1 MRPLLAR
8 RPGAASRR
16 IRIFCWSRENWCGS
30 CSRWRCWIRGKEN
43 SRSATL
49 PRSSRGG
56 DNGRDGANG
65 FTVLTTRLELI
76 AATAETVS
84 LELRNVVQFAT
95 ALGVPVP
102 ASWPPPLNDEG
113 SQRWYLEMLQRP
125 ASAVGWALWY
135 LIRRE
140 PTRELVGVA
149 GFKGRPVDGSCEI
162 GFSLLPSFQGNGYA
176 TEASRELI
184 RWAFSHH
191 DVERVT
197 SETLPDRPDS
207 IRVMEKCGMR
217 FIGDGNPEEGQ
228 RTVRYAVDRAEE
240 ITEETEAT
248 DSQTGERGNGD
259 ERIGTNKH

>member
-1 MRPLLAR
+1 MAIDRTIFRLSMSLPL
-8 RPGAASRR
+8 
-16 IRIFCWSRENWCGS
+16 
-30 CSRWRCWIRGKEN
+30 
-43 SRSATL
+43 
-49 PRSSRGG
+49 
-56 DNGRDGANG
+56 
-65 FTVLTTRLELI
+65 TVLTTRLELI

-84 LELRNVVQFAT
+84 LELRNVDQFAT
-95 ALGVPVP
+95 ALVVPVP
-102 ASWPPPLNDEG
+102 SSWPPPLNDEG

-162 GFSLLPSFQGNGYA
+162 GYSLLPSFQGSGYA

-184 RWAFSHH
+184 RWAFSHR

-197 SETLPDRPDS
+197 SETLPDLLDS

-228 RTVRYAVDRAEE
+228 RTVRYAVDRAEF
-240 ITEETEAT
+240 
-248 DSQTGERGNGD
+248 RP
-259 ERIGTNKH
+259 

>member
-1 MRPLLAR
+1 MKPLRAR

-16 IRIFCWSRENWCGS
+16 ILIFCWRRENCGGWW
-30 CSRWRCWIRGKEN
+30 SRSRLWTGAKGS

-49 PRSSRGG
+49 PQWSRGG

-84 LELRNVVQFAT
+84 LELRNVEQFAT
-95 ALGVPVP
+95 ALGVQVP

-113 SQRWYLEMLQRP
+113 SQRWYLEMLERP
-125 ASAVGWALWY
+125 ASAAGWALWY
-135 LIRRE
+135 VIRRE
-140 PTRELVGVA
+140 PTRELA
-149 GFKGRPVDGSCEI
+149 GAAGLEGRPVDGSWEI
-162 GFSLLPSFQGNGYA
+162 GYSLLPSFQGNGYA

-184 RWAFSHH
+184 RWAFSHR

-197 SETLPDRPDS
+197 SETLPDLLDS

-228 RTVRYAVDRAEE
+228 RTVRYAMDRAEFLAVLEE
-240 ITEETEAT
+240 ITEATEST
-248 DSQTGERGNGD
+248 ESQTGKRGNGD
-259 ERIGTNKH
+259 ER

>member
-1 MRPLLAR
+1 
-8 RPGAASRR
+8 
-16 IRIFCWSRENWCGS
+16 
-30 CSRWRCWIRGKEN
+30 
-43 SRSATL
+43 
-49 PRSSRGG
+49 
-56 DNGRDGANG
+56 
-65 FTVLTTRLELI
+65 VLTTRLELI

-84 LELRNVVQFAT
+84 LELRNVEQFAT

-162 GFSLLPSFQGNGYA
+162 GYSLLPSFQGSGYA

-184 RWAFSHH
+184 RWAFSHR

-197 SETLPDRPDS
+197 SETLPDLLDS

-228 RTVRYAVDRAEE
+228 RTVRYAVDRAEFRP
-240 ITEETEAT
+240 IA
-248 DSQTGERGNGD
+248 DVPNSR
-259 ERIGTNKH
+259 

>member
-1 MRPLLAR
+1 
-8 RPGAASRR
+8 
-16 IRIFCWSRENWCGS
+16 
-30 CSRWRCWIRGKEN
+30 
-43 SRSATL
+43 L
-49 PRSSRGG
+49 PQWSRGG
-56 DNGRDGANG
+56 DNGGDGGNG

-149 GFKGRPVDGSCEI
+149 GFKGRPVNGSCEI
-162 GFSLLPSFQGNGYA
+162 GYSLLPSFQGNGYA

-184 RWAFSHH
+184 RWAFSHR
-191 DVERVT
+191 DVEQVT
-197 SETLPDRPDS
+197 SETLRDLLDS

-217 FIGDGNPEEGQ
+217 FIGDGNPEAGQ
-228 RTVRYAVDRAEE
+228 RTVRYAVDRAEFRAVVEE
-240 ITEETEAT
+240 ITKATEPT
-248 DSQTGERGNGD
+248 DSQTGERR
-259 ERIGTNKH
+259 ERRRRARTHKH